1 VTTPEE
7 RARSIVQGEY
17 PLDMGWM
24 AISPEVQDE
33 IVGQAIELGV
43 LPSAVKRPKRGRSRD
58 GIYPRCVWC
67 DGENYAL
74 AVMAYS
80 RGEIPCASTTACG
93 RFLPDDYLKLN
104 TQPKDDNA

>member
-1 VTTPEE
+1 VKTPEE
-7 RARSIVQGEY
+7 RARSIVEGEY
-17 PLDMGWM
+17 PPLDMGFM
-24 AISPEVQDE
+24 SFPAELQEE
-33 IVGQAIELGV
+33 ILAM
-43 LPSAVKRPKRGRSRD
+43 PSQRPKRGRSRD

-80 RGEIPCASTTACG
+80 RGEVPCASTTNCG
-93 RFLPDDYLKLN
+93 RYLPDDYLKLN